1 MIKPFVL
8 GLISGATATWVL
20 RDSIAGRID
29 SRTRTIRAATSR
41 RLRATAD
48 AIEREVASRGA
59 ADTPARIAR
68 AS

>member
-8 GLISGATATWVL
+8 GLITGATATWVL
-20 RDSIAGRID
+20 RDSLAGRID
-29 SRTRTIRAATSR
+29 SRTRTIRAATAH

-48 AIEREVASRGA
+48 AIERGVASGGA